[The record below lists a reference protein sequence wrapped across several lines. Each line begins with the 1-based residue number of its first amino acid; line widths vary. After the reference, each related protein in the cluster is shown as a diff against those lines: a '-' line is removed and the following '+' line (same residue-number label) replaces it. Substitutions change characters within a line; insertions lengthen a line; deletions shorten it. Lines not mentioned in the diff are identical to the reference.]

1 MKKIFKLFVSVLAV
15 AALTACGTAVQPND
29 FKVNPSP
36 LTVVGDLV
44 DADITGTFPV
54 KKFSKKAVL
63 TVTPVLKFN
72 GTEVEG
78 QSVTYVGEKVKEN
91 GSIVSYKEGGRFKL
105 HASFAY
111 VPEMEVCELYLRFT
125 AKNGKK
131 VVVIPET
138 KVADGLVTTVKFAVA
153 EDVKSQVTADAFQR
167 IIQEQTEADIHFLIE
182 QSTLRRSEL
191 KSQDMTDLVAA
202 IKDANAAENKAIN
215 KIEVTGYASP
225 DGKLGDNATLAS
237 DRQSKS
243 TKHLQGKIKNVKADI
258 TSTTVVEDWDGFIQY
273 LKDSDIEQKNVL
285 INLANRFYEKQ
296 LDDLEDAIKNAAG
309 GKESELWE
317 QIATDILPA
326 LRRSRLIL
334 TTDLIGKSDEE
345 IAALAQN
352 DPAAL
357 NVEEL
362 LYAATLTN
370 DLNEKVAIYKKAVA
384 QYGNDYRS
392 HNNLGMIYFAQGKV
406 AEATDCYAAALKL
419 APKNADVN
427 YNAAI
432 AAMAVN
438 DLKKAEEHLG
448 KAAGTQGDLNTAL
461 GTLYT
466 MKGEYDAAKKAFGKS
481 VSNNAAVLYILI
493 EDYAAARQTLANIKN
508 PNATTAYL
516 KAIVCART
524 NAREDVYEHLAV
536 AVQLNEGLKAKAQN
550 DIEFAKYQAE
560 EEFQAIVK

>member
-131 VVVIPET
+131 VVIIPET

-167 IIQEQTEADIHFLIE
+167 IIQEQTEADIHFLIQ
-182 QSTLRRSEL
+182 QSTLRNSEL
-191 KSQDMTDLVAA
+191 KSQDMKDLLAA
-202 IKDANAAENKAIN
+202 ITDANVAENKAIN

-225 DGKLGDNATLAS
+225 DGELGKNDTLAHK
-237 DRQSKS
+237 RQGNAQGYLAKKAKLNKGSIISS
-243 TKHLQGKIKNVKADI
+243 TVA
-258 TSTTVVEDWDGFIQY
+258 EDWAGFQAAMEASNIQDKE
-273 LKDSDIEQKNVL
+273 LVL
-285 INLANRFYEKQ
+285 RVLSIYTDPEEREKQ
-296 LDDLEDAIKNAAG
+296 IK
-309 GKESELWE
+309 ELTNVWPE
-317 QIATDILPA
+317 LADNILPA

-345 IAALAQN
+345 IADLAQN

-466 MKGEYDAAKKAFGKS
+466 MKGDYDAAKKAFGKS

>member
-131 VVVIPET
+131 VVIIPET

-191 KSQDMTDLVAA
+191 KSQDMNDLVAA
-202 IKDANAAENKAIN
+202 IKDADAAENKAIN

-225 DGKLGDNATLAS
+225 DGKEKLNAGLAS
-237 DRQSKS
+237 SRQSNS
-243 TKHLQGKIKNVKADI
+243 TNHLQRRIKNVKADI

-285 INLANRFYEKQ
+285 ISLANKHYEK
-296 LDDLEDAIKNAAG
+296 LDSLEAAIKVAATTVNDN
-309 GKESELWE
+309 LWE

-466 MKGEYDAAKKAFGKS
+466 MKGDYDAAKKAFGKS

-493 EDYAAARQTLANIKN
+493 EDYAAARQTLANVEK

>member
-153 EDVKSQVTADAFQR
+153 EDVKPQVTADAFQR

-191 KSQDMTDLVAA
+191 KSQDMNDLVAA
-202 IKDANAAENKAIN
+202 IKDADAAENKAIN

-225 DGKLGDNATLAS
+225 DGKEKLNAGLAS
-237 DRQSKS
+237 SRQSKS
-243 TKHLQGKIKNVKADI
+243 TKHLQSKIKNVKADI

-285 INLANRFYEKQ
+285 ISLANKHYEK
-296 LDDLEDAIKNAAG
+296 LDSLEAAIKVAATTVNDN
-309 GKESELWE
+309 LWE

-466 MKGEYDAAKKAFGKS
+466 MKGDYDAAKKAFGKS

>member
-131 VVVIPET
+131 VVIIPET

-167 IIQEQTEADIHFLIE
+167 IIQEQTEADIHFLIQ
-182 QSTLRRSEL
+182 QSTLRNSEL
-191 KSQDMTDLVAA
+191 KSQDMKDLLAA
-202 IKDANAAENKAIN
+202 ITDANVAENKAIN

-225 DGKLGDNATLAS
+225 DGELGKNDTLAHK
-237 DRQSKS
+237 RQGNAQGYLAKKAKLNKGSIISS
-243 TKHLQGKIKNVKADI
+243 TVA
-258 TSTTVVEDWDGFIQY
+258 EDWAGFQAAMEASNIQDKE
-273 LKDSDIEQKNVL
+273 LVL
-285 INLANRFYEKQ
+285 RVLSIYTDPEEREKQ
-296 LDDLEDAIKNAAG
+296 IK
-309 GKESELWE
+309 ELTNVWPE
-317 QIATDILPA
+317 LADNILPA

-466 MKGEYDAAKKAFGKS
+466 MKGDYDAAKKAFGKS

>member
-1 MKKIFKLFVSVLAV
+1 MAHKRQGNAQGYLA
-15 AALTACGTAVQPND
+15 
-29 FKVNPSP
+29 
-36 LTVVGDLV
+36 
-44 DADITGTFPV
+44 
-54 KKFSKKAVL
+54 KKAKL
-63 TVTPVLKFN
+63 NK
-72 GTEVEG
+72 
-78 QSVTYVGEKVKEN
+78 
-91 GSIVSYKEGGRFKL
+91 GSIIS
-105 HASFAY
+105 S
-111 VPEMEVCELYLRFT
+111 T
-125 AKNGKK
+125 
-131 VVVIPET
+131 
-138 KVADGLVTTVKFAVA
+138 VA
-153 EDVKSQVTADAFQR
+153 EDWAGFQAAMEASN
-167 IIQEQTEADIHFLIE
+167 IQDKELV
-182 QSTLRRSEL
+182 LRVLSIY
-191 KSQDMTDLVAA
+191 TDP
-202 IKDANAAENKAIN
+202 E
-215 KIEVTGYASP
+215 E
-225 DGKLGDNATLAS
+225 
-237 DRQSKS
+237 R
-243 TKHLQGKIKNVKADI
+243 
-258 TSTTVVEDWDGFIQY
+258 
-273 LKDSDIEQKNVL
+273 
-285 INLANRFYEKQ
+285 EKQ
-296 LDDLEDAIKNAAG
+296 IK
-309 GKESELWE
+309 ELTNVWPE
-317 QIATDILPA
+317 LADNILPA

-345 IAALAQN
+345 IADLAQN

-466 MKGEYDAAKKAFGKS
+466 MKGDYDAAKKAFGKS

-560 EEFQAIVK
+560 EEFQAIIK

>member
-131 VVVIPET
+131 VVIIPET

-167 IIQEQTEADIHFLIE
+167 IIQEQTEADIHFLIQ

-191 KSQDMTDLVAA
+191 KSQDMKDLLAA
-202 IKDANAAENKAIN
+202 ITDANVAKNKAIN

-225 DGKLGDNATLAS
+225 DGELGKNDNLAHKRQGNAQDYLAKKAKLNEGS
-237 DRQSKS
+237 IISS
-243 TKHLQGKIKNVKADI
+243 TVA
-258 TSTTVVEDWDGFIQY
+258 EDWAGFQAAMEASNIQDKE
-273 LKDSDIEQKNVL
+273 LVL
-285 INLANRFYEKQ
+285 RVLSIYTDPEEREKQ
-296 LDDLEDAIKNAAG
+296 IK
-309 GKESELWE
+309 ELTNVWPE
-317 QIATDILPA
+317 LADNILPA

-384 QYGNDYRS
+384 QYGSDYRS

-466 MKGEYDAAKKAFGKS
+466 MKGDYDAAKKAFGKS

-524 NAREDVYEHLAV
+524 NAREDVYENLAV